1 MPGNLRE
8 VQGLLYRLITAR
20 EGVSERLGVEFHES
34 SEGIDA
40 IVRGDERLSAIE
52 RLDIYA
58 TAYFYRLLD
67 CLKEDFPATL
77 AVVGADNFQRL
88 VADYLVKFPP
98 TQPSIFYAGRSLADF
113 VRGHQFSERWP
124 FMEDLVRLERATI
137 EVFHGPDA
145 TPLDVQAM
153 RLVPPEQW
161 PRVALRRHPASTILD
176 QSWKVTDVLRA
187 VNEGRDW
194 SEPPKRSCGVLVF
207 RKDAQVYFRE
217 IDAVERR
224 ALDKARET
232 INFAA
237 ICEIIASGTGA
248 ADPAAEINRLLQR
261 WLGDGVL
268 VAAACEPESQESKEA
283 RSDGLRPTSA
293 KRRGERV

>member
-1 MPGNLRE
+1 MPGNLNE

-20 EGVSERLGVEFHES
+20 EGVTGRLGVEFS
-34 SEGIDA
+34 GSAEGIEG

-77 AVVGADNFQRL
+77 AVIGAENFRQL
-88 VADYLVKFPP
+88 VAEYLAEFPP

-113 VRGHQFSERWP
+113 VRGHRFSERWP
-124 FMEDLVRLERATI
+124 FVEDLARLERATI
-137 EVFHGPDA
+137 EVFHGPEA
-145 TPLDVQAM
+145 TPLDAQAM
-153 RLVPPEQW
+153 RSVPPEQW
-161 PRVALRRHPASTILD
+161 PGVVLRRHPASTILD
-176 QSWKVTDVLRA
+176 QTWKVTDVLRA
-187 VNEGRDW
+187 VNEARDW
-194 SEPPKRSCGVLVF
+194 SEPPKHACSVLVF
-207 RKDAQVYFRE
+207 RQDAQVYFRE
-217 IDAVERR
+217 IDPVERR
-224 ALDKARET
+224 ALDKAGET
-232 INFAA
+232 VNLAD
-237 ICEIIASGTGA
+237 ICEIIASGTDA

-268 VAAACEPESQESKEA
+268 AAAACEPESREA

-293 KRRGERV
+293 KRRAERV